1 MIPLFRFSQD
11 PDDDYTWGWTA
22 APWVFDVSKC
32 RGFGGDWIWDR
43 FVWGLGF

>member
-1 MIPLFRFSQD
+1 MMITPGDGQQHLGFLMSL
-11 PDDDYTWGWTA
+11 Y
-22 APWVFDVSKC
+22 KC